1 MPTLPAKPRIALDG
15 SLTDWIASERIDYND
30 LSGYSFYAQPQDD
43 RFYFA
48 LSAPTAIGPNTTFWF
63 NTDQN
68 TATGYQIFGNAGGA
82 EYNVNIKTDGTV
94 ALYSGAAGQTL
105 VLDNLQIAYSADRRT
120 IEFAIPKAAIGTP
133 PVIKTL
139 FDVNDTVFGPTNYS
153 AQPYIAYDNNVS
165 RTDPSHKIGI
175 VYSATTA
182 AHYFSPTAY
191 SQLFMAVQSQAMQAG
206 ISFDTFGK
214 DIIADFA
221 ASGAAHDIIN
231 IRANPM
237 LNSFAAVMS
246 RATQVGTSVVIAQ
259 NSANS
264 ITLLNTSRSSLS
276 SADFRFV

>member
-1 MPTLPAKPRIALDG
+1 M
-15 SLTDWIASERIDYND
+15 
-30 LSGYSFYAQPQDD
+30 
-43 RFYFA
+43 
-48 LSAPTAIGPNTTFWF
+48 
-63 NTDQN
+63 
-68 TATGYQIFGNAGGA
+68 
-82 EYNVNIKTDGTV
+82 
-94 ALYSGAAGQTL
+94 
-105 VLDNLQIAYSADRRT
+105 
-120 IEFAIPKAAIGTP
+120 
-133 PVIKTL
+133 
-139 FDVNDTVFGPTNYS
+139 FDVNDTVFGPGDYS
-153 AQPYIAYDNNVS
+153 SPYIAYNNNVG

-182 AHYFSPTAY
+182 ARYFSPTAY

-221 ASGAAHDIIN
+221 ASGAVHDIIN

>member
-48 LSAPTAIGPNTTFWF
+48 LSAPTAIGPNTTFWL

-82 EYNVNIKTDGTV
+82 EYNVNIKSDGTA

-133 PVIKTL
+133 SVIKTL

-165 RTDPSHKIGI
+165 RTESVPQDRHRLLGDNCRALFLAHGLLAAIHGGAKPSDAGRD
-175 VYSATTA
+175 
-182 AHYFSPTAY
+182 
-191 SQLFMAVQSQAMQAG
+191 QLRHVRQGHHRRLRRQRRCAR
-206 ISFDTFGK
+206 
-214 DIIADFA
+214 
-221 ASGAAHDIIN
+221 HH
-231 IRANPM
+231 
-237 LNSFAAVMS
+237 
-246 RATQVGTSVVIAQ
+246 
-259 NSANS
+259 
-264 ITLLNTSRSSLS
+264 
-276 SADFRFV
+276 